1 MFIIFIT
8 LLAASLA
15 AVSAHLYT
23 ALTLQGQTVEYAI
36 QAVRL
41 EQYTQGVL
49 AYALAAVAHG
59 ASLQQQIERE
69 KAVSV
74 VCDLFNNSAD
84 GFIQGTI
91 TYKSAPDGYL
101 IEVVITRAGQAAGGM
116 RAQIMRETSV
126 EKVVYSCV
134 ALQTF

>member
-49 AYALAAVAHG
+49 ASALAAVAHG

-69 KAVSV
+69 KAVTV
-74 VCDLFNNSAD
+74 ACDIFNNSAD
-84 GFIQGTI
+84 GFIRGAI

-101 IEVVITRAGQAAGGM
+101 IEVAITRARQPAGGI
-116 RAQIMRETSV
+116 RAQILRETSV